1 MVVTG
6 RMNVKIIVIILLLLV
21 LVAIYYLMNNSYE
34 RFQIYDL
41 NKNINE
47 LNYYISLG
55 LDPAY
60 NDSYRDALAEY
71 KANNGIDYDPNN
83 QQVPINNLISTF
95 PGASEEV
102 SKQPDSIDKPE
113 ESVNDLTSI
122 FPGTPPTENKR
133 PVKSRDASLPIFSGT
148 PEIRKKRPVKL
159 RDASL
164 PNSYNNEISE
174 INNKLSEYLPK
185 YEYAFGKMSTK
196 LDYLYH
202 ALTPPKIIS
211 NNPNLLNNPLPQ
223 ETPIT
228 SEENPLREQTIFP
241 PENRI
246 KPVSPL
252 RMPRKRPVGIE
263 APPSEVFSEPV
274 PVTEQPYESPPPEQ
288 PVESPLP
295 EQPVEAPIVENFSNR
310 RNNKY
315 VDFTSKFNLTLLEYS
330 PVF

>member
-1 MVVTG
+1 
-6 RMNVKIIVIILLLLV
+6 
-21 LVAIYYLMNNSYE
+21 
-34 RFQIYDL
+34 
-41 NKNINE
+41 
-47 LNYYISLG
+47 
-55 LDPAY
+55 
-60 NDSYRDALAEY
+60 
-71 KANNGIDYDPNN
+71 
-83 QQVPINNLISTF
+83 
-95 PGASEEV
+95 
-102 SKQPDSIDKPE
+102 
-113 ESVNDLTSI
+113 
-122 FPGTPPTENKR
+122 
-133 PVKSRDASLPIFSGT
+133 
-148 PEIRKKRPVKL
+148 
-159 RDASL
+159 
-164 PNSYNNEISE
+164 
-174 INNKLSEYLPK
+174 
-185 YEYAFGKMSTK
+185 MSTK

-228 SEENPLREQTIFP
+228 SEENPLREQTILP

-263 APPSEVFSEPV
+263 APPSEVFPEPV

-288 PVESPLP
+288 LYESPPPEQPVESPPP

-315 VDFTSKFNLTLLEYS
+315 VDFTSKFNLTPLEYS

>member
-6 RMNVKIIVIILLLLV
+6 RMNIKIIVIILLLIGIVTISTLT
-21 LVAIYYLMNNSYE
+21 YSTYE
-34 RFQIYDL
+34 RFQI
-41 NKNINE
+41 
-47 LNYYISLG
+47 
-55 LDPAY
+55 
-60 NDSYRDALAEY
+60 ND
-71 KANNGIDYDPNN
+71 
-83 QQVPINNLISTF
+83 LISTF
-95 PGASEEV
+95 PGTPEEV
-102 SKQPDSIDKPE
+102 SKQPDNIDKPE
-113 ESVNDLTSI
+113 TSVSDLTSI
-122 FPGTPPTENKR
+122 FPGTPEEVSKPPEMRKKR
-133 PVKSRDASLPIFSGT
+133 PVKSRDALKS
-148 PEIRKKRPVKL
+148 

-174 INNKLSEYLPK
+174 INNKLDTYLPRYDYAFEKMNTKLEYLNQ
-185 YEYAFGKMSTK
+185 
-196 LDYLYH
+196 

-211 NNPNLLNNPLPQ
+211 NNPKLLNNPLPQ

-228 SEENPLREQTIFP
+228 SEENPLREQTILP

-263 APPSEVFSEPV
+263 APPSEVFPEPV
-274 PVTEQPYESPPPEQ
+274 PVREQPDESPPPEQ
-288 PVESPLP
+288 PVEAPLP

-315 VDFTSKFNLTLLEYS
+315 VDFTSKFNLTPLEYS

>member
-1 MVVTG
+1 M
-6 RMNVKIIVIILLLLV
+6 
-21 LVAIYYLMNNSYE
+21 
-34 RFQIYDL
+34 
-41 NKNINE
+41 
-47 LNYYISLG
+47 
-55 LDPAY
+55 
-60 NDSYRDALAEY
+60 
-71 KANNGIDYDPNN
+71 
-83 QQVPINNLISTF
+83 
-95 PGASEEV
+95 
-102 SKQPDSIDKPE
+102 
-113 ESVNDLTSI
+113 
-122 FPGTPPTENKR
+122 
-133 PVKSRDASLPIFSGT
+133 
-148 PEIRKKRPVKL
+148 RKKRPVKS

-196 LDYLYH
+196 LDYLYQ

-252 RMPRKRPVGIE
+252 RIPRKRPVGIE
-263 APPSEVFSEPV
+263 APPSEVFPEPV

-288 PVESPLP
+288 PDEALLP
-295 EQPVEAPIVENFSNR
+295 EQPVEDPIVENFSNR

-315 VDFTSKFNLTLLEYS
+315 VDFISKFNLTPLEYS
-330 PVF
+330 PVL